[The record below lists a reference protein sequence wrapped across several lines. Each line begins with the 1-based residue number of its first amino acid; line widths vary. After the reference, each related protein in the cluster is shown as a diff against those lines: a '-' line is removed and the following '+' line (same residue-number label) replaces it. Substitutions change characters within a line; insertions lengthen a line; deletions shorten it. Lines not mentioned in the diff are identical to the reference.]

1 MESDEEKSQKIQ
13 IIGFTTNEK
22 SFTPNDLLSIYLDNY
37 SHFIIKKNK
46 QLTAFSTVLPEH
58 KKSTKIMLCTLFD
71 LSLEYEG
78 INDVNCYL
86 IIIDLQKEP
95 SREKYD
101 EILAYIKT
109 YCDLSKKIYILGIK
123 KEEEGNKIKI
133 KEEEIDQK
141 IQDLNVDYE
150 YFELNIDNSI
160 EVSEKILEIFKYS
173 FNNSISDN
181 LINNDNEGRSCNIY

>member
-1 MESDEEKSQKIQ
+1 
-13 IIGFTTNEK
+13 
-22 SFTPNDLLSIYLDNY
+22 
-37 SHFIIKKNK
+37 
-46 QLTAFSTVLPEH
+46 
-58 KKSTKIMLCTLFD
+58 MLCTLFD

-123 KEEEGNKIKI
+123 KEEEENKIKI
-133 KEEEIDQK
+133 KEEEIDKK
-141 IQDLNVDYE
+141 IKDLNVDYE